1 MLFQFIVLYAA
12 STLRKHPENTI
23 NKPAMATATT
33 GEIGI
38 KSNTMATIMSSIM
51 ATATGAL

>member
-1 MLFQFIVLYAA
+1 MLSQFIVLYAA
-12 STLRKHPENTI
+12 STLQKHPENTI

-38 KSNTMATIMSSIM
+38 KSNTMTTIMSSIM
-51 ATATGAL
+51 AAATGAL